1 MLYETIAFPD
11 NAPLQCSIVEVEEYP
26 FHMHDDVLEIMFAL
40 EGSFELTV
48 VNNVLDMKAGDI
60 YVSCPRE
67 LHRLCAYPHTR
78 GTVMLLHINVEAY
91 RAEFPDLRTY
101 QFANS
106 ALENNTAGIQMLGSY
121 LKKQLPRLLDR
132 TGTET
137 AAYREVGEKI
147 LNTLIK
153 EFQCYYLGSGFPE
166 FNNAY
171 KGNELQLRRIRRI
184 TDYIYRNY
192 NKPIRIED
200 VAAMEHISA
209 NHLTNILKN
218 GCGVGFRTFLNMAR
232 VEKSAAMLL
241 EGGKGLQT
249 IAYECGFS
257 KYKYFSDS
265 FEKSFRTTPQQYRR
279 RYQSRTIAVQA
290 YSCRALEGQELELLL
305 QKFCR
310 KSEEISLDWG
320 GRYEEKPL
328 RRPRCVSLAGA
339 AYDHITCFP
348 ELRRLREELGL
359 DTVALDLDF
368 LRRYRNSPR
377 VLNYILNDLWSLR
390 MRLRVCVPPGE
401 PLRGL
406 REELE
411 PLRERFL
418 RPGGELE
425 VIVPA
430 APGEEERA
438 RTLAEALSAFRLPV
452 RVTGAEHRPEANA
465 LYGSGYMPGYL
476 LHTMASS
483 RGSRMPRLTLLDGDS
498 GVALLTP
505 EGLKR
510 PVYHLFSLLEQLGDT
525 VIAQGDMYLAARQ
538 SGREDIQVLL
548 YHYDACFDTLFEG
561 GSRVEEQAPF
571 VELMKDHD
579 YNREVTLSVR
589 GMTGRF
595 AIRKY
600 RLTSEEYASR
610 YRDFPL
616 PPADGLS
623 AETLRVLNGTLAPEM
638 SLNLLELDGAYH
650 LTLKL
655 APFEVLLL
663 CFEKLYVFGLPVLI
677 LWDSFYNKNCGFSSH
692 LIEKFQ

>member
-1 MLYETIAFPD
+1 MTPAEPEHNGKDGRDMLYETIAFPD

-265 FEKSFRTTPQQYRR
+265 FERAFAPRHSSTGAGTRAAPLRCRHIAAGHWRGRSWSSCCKNSAGSRR
-279 RYQSRTIAVQA
+279 RSRWTGADGMRRSPSGGPGASAWRVPPTTTSPA
-290 YSCRALEGQELELLL
+290 FRSCGGCGR
-305 QKFCR
+305 
-310 KSEEISLDWG
+310 SWG
-320 GRYEEKPL
+320 WTPL
-328 RRPRCVSLAGA
+328 RLIWTFCA
-339 AYDHITCFP
+339 
-348 ELRRLREELGL
+348 
-359 DTVALDLDF
+359 
-368 LRRYRNSPR
+368 
-377 VLNYILNDLWSLR
+377 
-390 MRLRVCVPPGE
+390 
-401 PLRGL
+401 
-406 REELE
+406 
-411 PLRERFL
+411 
-418 RPGGELE
+418 
-425 VIVPA
+425 
-430 APGEEERA
+430 
-438 RTLAEALSAFRLPV
+438 
-452 RVTGAEHRPEANA
+452 VTG
-465 LYGSGYMPGYL
+465 
-476 LHTMASS
+476 T
-483 RGSRMPRLTLLDGDS
+483 
-498 GVALLTP
+498 
-505 EGLKR
+505 
-510 PVYHLFSLLEQLGDT
+510 
-525 VIAQGDMYLAARQ
+525 
-538 SGREDIQVLL
+538 
-548 YHYDACFDTLFEG
+548 
-561 GSRVEEQAPF
+561 
-571 VELMKDHD
+571 
-579 YNREVTLSVR
+579 
-589 GMTGRF
+589 
-595 AIRKY
+595 
-600 RLTSEEYASR
+600 
-610 YRDFPL
+610 
-616 PPADGLS
+616 
-623 AETLRVLNGTLAPEM
+623 APE
-638 SLNLLELDGAYH
+638 
-650 LTLKL
+650 
-655 APFEVLLL
+655 
-663 CFEKLYVFGLPVLI
+663 C
-677 LWDSFYNKNCGFSSH
+677 
-692 LIEKFQ
+692 

>member
-200 VAAMEHISA
+200 VAAM
-209 NHLTNILKN
+209 
-218 GCGVGFRTFLNMAR
+218 
-232 VEKSAAMLL
+232 LL

-249 IAYECGFS
+249 IACECGFS
-257 KYKYFSDS
+257 KYKYFSDG

-425 VIVPA
+425 VIVLA
-430 APGEEERA
+430 APGEEEHA
-438 RTLAEALSAFRLPV
+438 RTLAEALSAGRLPV

-476 LHTMASS
+476 IHTMASS

-510 PVYHLFSLLEQLGDT
+510 PVYHLLSLLEQLGDT

-561 GSRVEEQAPF
+561 GSRVEEQATF

-655 APFEVLLL
+655 APFEILLL
-663 CFEKLYVFGLPVLI
+663 CFEKLYNINRSTANWSSVGCTFCCIFPGCSRFYFSRTPKISAGKGLFFCIKFSI
-677 LWDSFYNKNCGFSSH
+677 LN
-692 LIEKFQ
+692 I

>member
-1 MLYETIAFPD
+1 MTPAEPEHNGKDGRDMLYETIAFPD

-200 VAAMEHISA
+200 VAAM
-209 NHLTNILKN
+209 
-218 GCGVGFRTFLNMAR
+218 
-232 VEKSAAMLL
+232 LL

-257 KYKYFSDS
+257 KYKYFSDG

-411 PLRERFL
+411 PLRERFC
-418 RPGGELE
+418 G
-425 VIVPA
+425 PA
-430 APGEEERA
+430 VNWR
-438 RTLAEALSAFRLPV
+438 
-452 RVTGAEHRPEANA
+452 
-465 LYGSGYMPGYL
+465 
-476 LHTMASS
+476 
-483 RGSRMPRLTLLDGDS
+483 
-498 GVALLTP
+498 
-505 EGLKR
+505 
-510 PVYHLFSLLEQLGDT
+510 
-525 VIAQGDMYLAARQ
+525 
-538 SGREDIQVLL
+538 
-548 YHYDACFDTLFEG
+548 
-561 GSRVEEQAPF
+561 
-571 VELMKDHD
+571 
-579 YNREVTLSVR
+579 
-589 GMTGRF
+589 
-595 AIRKY
+595 
-600 RLTSEEYASR
+600 
-610 YRDFPL
+610 
-616 PPADGLS
+616 
-623 AETLRVLNGTLAPEM
+623 
-638 SLNLLELDGAYH
+638 
-650 LTLKL
+650 
-655 APFEVLLL
+655 
-663 CFEKLYVFGLPVLI
+663 
-677 LWDSFYNKNCGFSSH
+677 
-692 LIEKFQ
+692 